1 MADRLLPS
9 TAISLRSGS
18 SPHARQALP
27 TKPIIERLRVL
38 RLGKTEQHQVNA
50 SAAHGIGKR
59 RHRQGVREAT
69 HDLAVLEP
77 AHLLARQRNVVRPSA
92 AQICAGDLALAE
104 RHRRRTAYRRH
115 DSAWWTI

>member
-27 TKPIIERLRVL
+27 TKPITERLRVL

-59 RHRQGVREAT
+59 RHRPRPVLAIVAVALADAGRPAEAVELDEAIDQGKCLR
-69 HDLAVLEP
+69 
-77 AHLLARQRNVVRPSA
+77 LARHCRSAGQGRPDTISA
-92 AQICAGDLALAE
+92 ALWRL
-104 RHRRRTAYRRH
+104 
-115 DSAWWTI
+115 